1 MQVLVQYES
10 GVKKYKLVT
19 CGDDMTCS
27 MTKPK
32 KKRSTRKSLLESQMA
47 KFRSRKTNRS
57 NSSGDSKRFTN
68 FSDNLSQRSTLSS
81 DLQIET
87 HFIKV
92 CEFTEGAIFNMGE
105 NISRRRVVSDSS
117 TNCLLIPRY
126 WLMKMNKDNIWNRVI
141 QFLNKT
147 IPSTRN
153 IFDEWI
159 KEKKFVAYRKKFVQD
174 ILAGKRISNTNC
186 IHNVPYSI
194 RLKECVE

>member
-1 MQVLVQYES
+1 MQVLVHYER
-10 GVKKYKLVT
+10 GVKKYKLLT
-19 CGDDMTCS
+19 CDDDMTC
-27 MTKPK
+27 TIVKPK
-32 KKRSTRKSLLESQMA
+32 KKQITRKSLLESQMA
-47 KFRSRKTNRS
+47 SFRSKKTNQHK
-57 NSSGDSKRFTN
+57 SSHEDSKRFY
-68 FSDNLSQRSTLSS
+68 DNLSQRSTQSRE
-81 DLQIET
+81 QTIET

-105 NISRRRVVSDSS
+105 NIERRRVVADSS

-147 IPSTRN
+147 IPSTPK

-194 RLKECVE
+194 RLKECAE